1 MLMTATHCKII
12 KVVNGATL
20 AASGRGAGFDR
31 VETEEGESGGCG
43 TEPASLAKVR
53 LIETFISASLSMRF
67 GQ

>member
-1 MLMTATHCKII
+1 MTATHCRII
-12 KVVNGATL
+12 KVVNGVTR
-20 AASGRGAGFDR
+20 AAGGRSAGLDR

-53 LIETFISASLSMRF
+53 LIETLISASFSMRF